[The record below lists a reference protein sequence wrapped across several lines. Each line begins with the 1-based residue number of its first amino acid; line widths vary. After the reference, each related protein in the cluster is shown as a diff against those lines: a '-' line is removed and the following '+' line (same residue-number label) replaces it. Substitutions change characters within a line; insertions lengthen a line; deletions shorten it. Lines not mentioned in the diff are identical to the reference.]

1 MAGFGPPQVDFY
13 SMLSGLGDTL
23 QANARLRQQQNIAD
37 ARKAAFSDFTA
48 LDPSSPDYG
57 RQALT
62 VAQKL
67 GSVGDQDGAL
77 KFLTLAQTAAD
88 KAQSTARDAR
98 DFAFRQTEA
107 QRAQSNADRTFNKDK
122 YVIKEDPNTG
132 QLVRVNTEGAE
143 GPVSTTVPQ
152 PTSGGLNPKSPFGK
166 SLLQADAERVG
177 GYSDAARGAQE
188 GISTLDQIDALRKQA
203 FTMPVIGPLASKV
216 GYPANQ
222 ALDAATNSLAL
233 DVAQKMKGSLSDK
246 DIGFV
251 KSQVPTAATGGTA
264 GDAAS
269 GAIRAG
275 FERTQQRAAFYRTW
289 AEKNGNINGADAAWN
304 RYVNENP
311 MTVPDKDALGGRK
324 FNPNYNKD
332 FSAYLGSTNPPARA
346 KTSAVAAPPA
356 AIAALKKDPRLAA
369 QFDAKYGQGAA
380 KAALGGGD
388 DE

>member
-23 QANARLRQQQNIAD
+23 RTNAAIRQQQNIAD

-122 YVIKEDPNTG
+122 FAIKEIENPDGSKT
-132 QLVRVNTEGAE
+132 LVRVNTDGAE
-143 GPVSTTVPQ
+143 GPISVGAMTATAPN
-152 PTSGGLNPKSPFGK
+152 NPFSPGK
-166 SLLQADAERVG
+166 FNADQGKAAGFTDRMLQ
-177 GYSDAARGAQE
+177 SE
-188 GISTLDQIDALRKQA
+188 GILSGIAPTPGQA
-203 FTMPVIGPLASKV
+203 GPPLPGVQDV
-216 GYPANQ
+216 GSNVAQTSLSSIPGVGNFLVSGDRQKYNQ
-222 ALDAATNSLAL
+222 AKADFINAQLRRESGAAIAQSEFANADKQYFPVPGDSAATIK
-233 DVAQKMKGSLSDK
+233 QKAANRRAAIEAMGREGGASYRPKFAFGQDGTLVPYEPK
-246 DIGFV
+246 PAAV
-251 KSQVPTAATGGTA
+251 SQK
-264 GDAAS
+264 AAS
-269 GAIRAG
+269 I
-275 FERTQQRAAFYRTW
+275 
-289 AEKNGNINGADAAWN
+289 
-304 RYVNENP
+304 
-311 MTVPDKDALGGRK
+311 
-324 FNPNYNKD
+324 
-332 FSAYLGSTNPPARA
+332 
-346 KTSAVAAPPA
+346 AAPPA
-356 AIAALKKDPRLAA
+356 AIAALKKDPRLAS